1 MFHRLRMWMSE
12 QGVFIE
18 DIDDRLGIT
27 GEKNY

>member
-1 MFHRLRMWMSE
+1 MFDRLRMWMSE